1 MLLLFMS
8 SNYQDLFETC
18 NVDHVA
24 NYILDVIH
32 TPCFHLAKMYTKY
45 VRANIDQETL
55 FKDSTFHFRIFS
67 IFLIEVLLLIKNVGL
82 LLPVQ
87 FDDTSGNN
95 NEEFKKL
102 IKDMYNTEY
111 ITTRANATSCYF
123 CVNDVDN
130 IPAIEPT
137 KKKGKTN
144 IALFMSI
151 LMRLIDTNK
160 VEFDQDGKLGDNLQK
175 NGFCKK
181 GIG

>member
-1 MLLLFMS
+1 
-8 SNYQDLFETC
+8 
-18 NVDHVA
+18 
-24 NYILDVIH
+24 
-32 TPCFHLAKMYTKY
+32 
-45 VRANIDQETL
+45 
-55 FKDSTFHFRIFS
+55 
-67 IFLIEVLLLIKNVGL
+67 
-82 LLPVQ
+82 
-87 FDDTSGNN
+87 
-95 NEEFKKL
+95 
-102 IKDMYNTEY
+102 MYNTEY